1 VIGQFFAGVNKKQAE
16 RQLPFLHPQ
25 RQRLFFKAIS
35 LPGQPFDPVPVHRL
49 LKIPLAGTKPRLQ
62 TDHWPPQQIM
72 DPVGKDMQALPFT
85 EDPLD
90 LLAALE
96 PLAPA

>member
-1 VIGQFFAGVNKKQAE
+1 
-16 RQLPFLHPQ
+16 
-25 RQRLFFKAIS
+25 
-35 LPGQPFDPVPVHRL
+35 
-49 LKIPLAGTKPRLQ
+49 
-62 TDHWPPQQIM
+62 M